1 MAYVSA
7 FDFDLFVSYA
17 RIDDEADFPSG
28 TNWVT
33 TFVAYLTTALRK
45 RLGGTNELKVF
56 FDRSAMK
63 SNDELSELKRAAQN
77 SALFLCVCSRSYSA
91 RSWTREELAA
101 FSSQPDS
108 SKRIFAIEIMPL
120 DQDDRYP
127 DLLEDRHREPFFT
140 RPDKMRG
147 TTVPFEQSDPRFG
160 HLIHD
165 LAEDIRNQLYAMRA
179 VREVK
184 ALTATLDLQRRTMND
199 ARKPSG
205 RGQVVFLGQ
214 ATDDL
219 AFQSE
224 QLRRY
229 LEQYGHTVLP
239 ETDLRQD
246 VRGFEEDTGFS
257 LEKATLF
264 VQLLGPYAGRSPAG
278 MVGSY
283 AKCQYNIANSR
294 GVPTIRWRSS
304 DLDMEAIADPD
315 HKETLSGEG
324 MIVSGFESFKAEV
337 NDRLAK
343 LSRKVELKDDQ
354 TESDGSLPV
363 IFINADQSDLD
374 YARKVRDEFV
384 RNGFLASIPLDRGEE
399 TDLQSYLRENLIE
412 CDGLVMIYGNT
423 SPIWATRNL
432 RHFNKLRSK
441 REAPPRLVAVLI
453 GPPDGKASDLGV
465 SMPGLR
471 VMGSTEAWQEN
482 SIGEL
487 IAAFSSL

>member
-1 MAYVSA
+1 MAYVSE

-17 RIDDEADFPSG
+17 RIDDEADFPSD

-45 RLGGTNELKVF
+45 RLGGTEELKVF
-56 FDRSAMK
+56 FDRSEMK
-63 SNDELSELKRAAQN
+63 SNNELSELKRAAQT

-101 FSSQPDS
+101 FSIQPDS

-120 DQDDRYP
+120 DQGDRYP
-127 DLLEDRHREPFFT
+127 DVLEDRHREPFFT
-140 RPDKMRG
+140 RTDKMGG
-147 TTVPFEQSDPRFG
+147 TIVPIKQSDPRFG

-179 VREVK
+179 VRDVK
-184 ALTATLDLQRRTMND
+184 ALTASLELKRGTING
-199 ARKPSG
+199 ARKASS

-219 AFQSE
+219 AFQSD

-229 LEQYGHTVLP
+229 LEQYGHTLKP

-246 VRGFEEDTGFS
+246 TLGFEEDTGLG
-257 LEKATLF
+257 LEEATLF
-264 VQLLGPYAGRSPAG
+264 VQLLGPYAGRSPAD

-283 AKCQYNIANSR
+283 AKCQYDIATSR
-294 GVPTIRWRSS
+294 GVPTVRWRSP

-315 HKETLSGEG
+315 HKEALTGEG
-324 MIVSGFESFKAEV
+324 IIVSGFESFKAEV

-343 LSRKVELKDDQ
+343 LSSKAEPVHAE
-354 TESDGSLPV
+354 TEPDGSLPV
-363 IFINADQSDLD
+363 IFINADLSDLD
-374 YARKVRDEFV
+374 YARKVRDEFA

-441 REAPPRLVAVLI
+441 RQVPPRLVAVLV

-482 SIGEL
+482 TIEEL
-487 IAAFSSL
+487 IEAFSS